1 LRRLLSPASEA
12 AVAALEHDVP
22 RERSDWS
29 ASEVR
34 RVVIR
39 LTDGDVV
46 QAGTAANLDGA
57 KTLAHDLIR
66 EIEQP
71 AGEWPQIGDRRISPA
86 AVVSVDVLRV
96 SA

>member
-1 LRRLLSPASEA
+1 VS
-12 AVAALEHDVP
+12 ALEHEVP
-22 RERSDWS
+22 SERSDWKT
-29 ASEVR
+29 SEVR

-39 LTDGDVV
+39 LVDGDVV

-66 EIEQP
+66 EIDQP
-71 AGEWPQIGDRRISPA
+71 VGEWPQIGDRRINPS